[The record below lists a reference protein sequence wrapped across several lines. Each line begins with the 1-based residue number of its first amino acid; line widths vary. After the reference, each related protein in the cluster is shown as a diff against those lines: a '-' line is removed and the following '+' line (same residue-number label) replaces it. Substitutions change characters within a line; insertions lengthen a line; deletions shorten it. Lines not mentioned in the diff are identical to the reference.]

1 MFNSKSF
8 RIIFTLI
15 LGILLFI
22 SQSACIPGKTT
33 GDQPG
38 DIDLNTAIAVLKTAT
53 AQNHASSSVRGS
65 ITQTISSS
73 PEVPSEIA
81 PNPPGTPT
89 QMTIQEAGKQLIAT
103 MGVEIPQVTPLP
115 TAWDRGQ

>member
-1 MFNSKSF
+1 
-8 RIIFTLI
+8 
-15 LGILLFI
+15 
-22 SQSACIPGKTT
+22 
-33 GDQPG
+33 
-38 DIDLNTAIAVLKTAT
+38 LKTAT